1 MVNMTD
7 KVVIDLA
14 DNDELTEYI
23 NSKSPGDECEMEIV
37 ASLDEVTEEQA
48 VFSIK
53 DVSVELPGDYEDEEP
68 EEEDDEESP
77 VMAVMGGGSMTNNN
91 KSY

>member
-53 DVSVELPGDYEDEEP
+53 DVSVEHPGDYEDEEP

-77 VMAVMGGGSMTNNN
+77 VMAVMGGSMTDN

>member
-23 NSKSPGDECEMEIV
+23 NSKSPGDECLMEIV
-37 ASLDEVTEEQA
+37 ATMDEVTEEQA

-53 DVSVELPGDYEDEEP
+53 DVSVELPGDYE
-68 EEEDDEESP
+68 EEEEEEEEESDEESP
-77 VMAVMGGGSMTNNN
+77 VMAVMGGG
-91 KSY
+91 KESY

>member
-14 DNDELTEYI
+14 DNDELTDHT
-23 NSKSPGDECEMEIV
+23 NSKPTGDECEMEIV

-53 DVSVELPGDYEDEEP
+53 DVSVEHPGDYEDEEP

-77 VMAVMGGGSMTNNN
+77 VMAVMGGGMTD
-91 KSY
+91 KESY

>member
-77 VMAVMGGGSMTNNN
+77 VMAVMGGGSMTNN

>member
-7 KVVIDLA
+7 KVVIALT

-23 NSKSPGDECEMEIV
+23 NSKSPGDECLMEIV
-37 ASLDEVTEEQA
+37 ATLDEATEEQA

-53 DVSVELPGDYEDEEP
+53 DVSVELPGDYE
-68 EEEDDEESP
+68 EEEEEEEESDEESP
-77 VMAVMGGGSMTNNN
+77 VMAVMGSGS

>member
-53 DVSVELPGDYEDEEP
+53 DVSVEHPGDYEEEEP
-68 EEEDDEESP
+68 EEEDEESP
-77 VMAVMGGGSMTNNN
+77 VMAVMGGGSMTNN

>member
-23 NSKSPGDECEMEIV
+23 NSKSPGDEGEMEIV
-37 ASLDEVTEEQA
+37 ASWEEVTEEQA

-53 DVSVELPGDYEDEEP
+53 DVSVEHPGDYE
-68 EEEDDEESP
+68 EEEEEESDEESP
-77 VMAVMGGGSMTNNN
+77 VMAVMGGSMTNN

>member
-7 KVVIDLA
+7 KVVIDLT
-14 DNDELTEYI
+14 DNDELPEYI

-53 DVSVELPGDYEDEEP
+53 DVSVELPG
-68 EEEDDEESP
+68 EEEEEEEESDEESP
-77 VMAVMGGGSMTNNN
+77 VMAVMGDSN

>member
-7 KVVIDLA
+7 KVVLDLT

-37 ASLDEVTEEQA
+37 ATMDEATEEQA

-53 DVSVELPGDYEDEEP
+53 DVSVEHPGDYE
-68 EEEDDEESP
+68 EEEEEESDEESP
-77 VMAVMGGGSMTNNN
+77 VMAVMAGEED
-91 KSY
+91 Y

>member
-7 KVVIDLA
+7 KVVIDLT

-53 DVSVELPGDYEDEEP
+53 DVSVELPGEEVDEE
-68 EEEDDEESP
+68 EESDEESP
-77 VMAVMGGGSMTNNN
+77 VMAVMGRGSMTD

>member
-53 DVSVELPGDYEDEEP
+53 DVSVERPGDYEDEEP
-68 EEEDDEESP
+68 EGDDDEESP
-77 VMAVMGGGSMTNNN
+77 VMAVMGGSMTNN

>member
-7 KVVIDLA
+7 KVVIDLT

-53 DVSVELPGDYEDEEP
+53 DVSVELPG
-68 EEEDDEESP
+68 EEEEEEEESDEESP
-77 VMAVMGGGSMTNNN
+77 VMAVMGGGSMTD